1 VKTTELFVEQTLT
14 GFMILTAAAVP
25 FLDWETLEELPEVDL
40 SSAAGAIGIAY
51 LLGVIFDRFADTLLE
66 RFNRWKR
73 ILFAIELKEENK
85 ALSPEDPFPEDQL
98 EIEVIYQGDEAW
110 EWMDYI
116 RSRIRVARAM
126 AAFVPI
132 LTVSMELTVG
142 LRDRPDMIGAVLAI
156 VVVAYLA
163 AFLAGLILERSS
175 WRLPKTYDLHTAED
189 CRGARDRMRV
199 AREPAFWLAVFL
211 FALGLG
217 LIPLGNGPA
226 RFAMAAVFAAGAVLT
241 AISAWAWGRTTE
253 TFLEFLRDFRKW
265 APKKEKDAGAREEK
279 EEKEEKKDK

>member
-1 VKTTELFVEQTLT
+1 MKTTELFVEQTLT
-14 GFMILTAAAVP
+14 GFIVLTAATVP
-25 FLDWETLEELPEVDL
+25 FLAWETLEELPEVDL
-40 SSAAGAIGIAY
+40 SQAAGAIGVAY

-73 ILFAIELKEENK
+73 VLFAIELKEENK
-85 ALSPEDPFPEDQL
+85 ALSPDDPFPEDQL

-116 RSRIRVARAM
+116 RSRIRISRAM
-126 AAFVPI
+126 AAFVPL

-156 VVVAYLA
+156 VGVAYLA
-163 AFLAGLILERSS
+163 AFLVGLILERSS

-189 CRGARDRMRV
+189 CRGARDKMRV

-217 LIPLGNGPA
+217 LIPLGSGPA
-226 RFAMAAVFAAGAVLT
+226 RPAMAAVFGTGAVLT
-241 AISAWAWGRTTE
+241 AISAWAWSRTTE

-265 APKKEKDAGAREEK
+265 APKKEK
-279 EEKEEKKDK
+279 

>member
-1 VKTTELFVEQTLT
+1 MKTTELFVEQTLT

-25 FLDWETLEELPEVDL
+25 FLEWETLEELPEVDL
-40 SSAAGAIGIAY
+40 SSAAGAIGVAY

-85 ALSPEDPFPEDQL
+85 ALSPDDPFPEDQL
-98 EIEVIYQGDEAW
+98 EIEVIHQGDEAW

-116 RSRIRVARAM
+116 RSRIRIARAM

-142 LRDRPDMIGAVLAI
+142 LQNRPGIISAVLAI
-156 VVVAYLA
+156 VVGAYLA
-163 AFLAGLILERSS
+163 AFLVGLILERSS

-189 CRGARDRMRV
+189 CRAASYKMRV
-199 AREPAFWLAVFL
+199 TWEPAFWLAVFL

-217 LIPLGNGPA
+217 LIALGSEPA
-226 RFAMAAVFAAGAVLT
+226 RLAMAAVFAAGAVLT
-241 AISAWAWGRTTE
+241 AISAWAWWRTTE

-265 APKKEKDAGAREEK
+265 APKKEK
-279 EEKEEKKDK
+279 

>member
-1 VKTTELFVEQTLT
+1 MKTTELFVEQTLT

-25 FLDWETLEELPEVDL
+25 FLPWETLEELPEVDI
-40 SSAAGAIGIAY
+40 SSAAGAIGVAY

-85 ALSPEDPFPEDQL
+85 ALSPDDPFPEDQL

-116 RSRIRVARAM
+116 RSRIRIARAM
-126 AAFVPI
+126 TAFVPI
-132 LTVSMELTVG
+132 LTVSMQLTVG
-142 LRDRPDMIGAVLAI
+142 LQNRPGIISAVLAI
-156 VVVAYLA
+156 VIGAYLA
-163 AFLAGLILERSS
+163 AFLVGLILERSS
-175 WRLPKTYDLHTAED
+175 WRLPKTYHLHTAEE
-189 CRGARDRMRV
+189 CRAARNKMKV
-199 AREPAFWLAVFL
+199 TWEPAFWLAVFL

-217 LIPLGNGPA
+217 LIALGSESA
-226 RFAMAAVFAAGAVLT
+226 RLAMAALFAAGAVLT
-241 AISAWAWGRTTE
+241 GISAWAWWRTTE

-265 APKKEKDAGAREEK
+265 APKKEK
-279 EEKEEKKDK
+279 